1 MKKIFYSA
9 LIIGFIAGCSQEGN
23 NANQVIEKEPVMKL
37 PTSKSI
43 FAFCKRL
50 EGYGKDY
57 RERMA
62 PEIAKLILL
71 EEDGIEDSSKFIN
84 KFTYGVS
91 RGNFSETMADAENAM
106 NSFTN
111 NYYQE
116 KSTTGAFESGCTE
129 SLLGISF
136 EETPKEQIEKTE

>member
-1 MKKIFYSA
+1 
-9 LIIGFIAGCSQEGN
+9 
-23 NANQVIEKEPVMKL
+23 
-37 PTSKSI
+37 
-43 FAFCKRL
+43 
-50 EGYGKDY
+50 
-57 RERMA
+57 
-62 PEIAKLILL
+62 
-71 EEDGIEDSSKFIN
+71 
-84 KFTYGVS
+84 
-91 RGNFSETMADAENAM
+91 MADAENAM

>member
-71 EEDGIEDSSKFIN
+71 EEDGIEDF
-84 KFTYGVS
+84 
-91 RGNFSETMADAENAM
+91 
-106 NSFTN
+106 
-111 NYYQE
+111 Q
-116 KSTTGAFESGCTE
+116 
-129 SLLGISF
+129 SLLINSRMEFPGGTSAKQWQ
-136 EETPKEQIEKTE
+136 TQKML